1 MFHAMSASSV
11 HLLVDTG
18 WFHILAIVDR
28 AAIHI
33 GVLVSFQIIISLLF
47 GFIPRSGIA
56 VSCHSS
62 ILNFEKPPLFSRMAA
77 PTSFP
82 TNGAQGLPF
91 LHILNNIFHLLS
103 F

>member
-18 WFHILAIVDR
+18 WFHISAIVDR

-33 GVLVSFQIIISLLF
+33 GVLVSFQIITSVLF
-47 GFIPRSGIA
+47 GFIPKSGIA

-62 ILNFEKPPLFSRMAA
+62 ILKF
-77 PTSFP
+77 
-82 TNGAQGLPF
+82 
-91 LHILNNIFHLLS
+91 
-103 F
+103 